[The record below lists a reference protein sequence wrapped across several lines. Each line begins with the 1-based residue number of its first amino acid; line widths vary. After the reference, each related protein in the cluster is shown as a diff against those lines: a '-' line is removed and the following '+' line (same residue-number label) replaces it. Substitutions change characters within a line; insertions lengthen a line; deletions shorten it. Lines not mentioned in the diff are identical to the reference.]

1 MMRALQ
7 SLLFVLLLAAAACS
21 PPTSYTR
28 ETPFP
33 LPAAFDCALAQLQGL
48 QYDIVLADTIGGIL
62 QGRRELTGIRE
73 AARRGAAV
81 ATELITAGLAG
92 GKRVR
97 YDELTVF
104 VYTRLYPQGNTL
116 EATAGLL
123 SVTDNQMRTRGSPSD
138 VARTD
143 ARTVADRCAPRM

>member
-1 MMRALQ
+1 MPLPDAFECALTQLRAL
-7 SLLFVLLLAAAACS
+7 
-21 PPTSYTR
+21 
-28 ETPFP
+28 E
-33 LPAAFDCALAQLQGL
+33 
-48 QYDIVLADTIGGIL
+48 YDIVLADTIGGLL

-73 AARRGAAV
+73 AARRGAAA

-123 SVTDNQMRTRGSPSD
+123 SVTDNQARTRGSPSD
-138 VARTD
+138 EARAD
-143 ARTVADRCAPRM
+143 ARTIADRCAPRM

>member
-1 MMRALQ
+1 MRALLP
-7 SLLFVLLLAAAACS
+7 LLFVLLLASACT
-21 PPTSYTR
+21 PPRSYTR
-28 ETPFP
+28 ATPFP
-33 LPAAFDCALAQLQGL
+33 LPAAFDCALAQLVEL
-48 QYDIVLADTIGGIL
+48 EYDIVLADTIGGLL

-123 SVTDNQMRTRGSPSD
+123 SVTDNEARTRGSPSD
-138 VARTD
+138 AARAD
-143 ARTVADRCAPRM
+143 ALIVADRCAPRT

>member
-1 MMRALQ
+1 MPLPDAFECALTQLRAL
-7 SLLFVLLLAAAACS
+7 
-21 PPTSYTR
+21 
-28 ETPFP
+28 E
-33 LPAAFDCALAQLQGL
+33 
-48 QYDIVLADTIGGIL
+48 YDIVLADTIGGLL
-62 QGRRELTGIRE
+62 QGRRELPGIRE
-73 AARRGAAV
+73 AARRGAAA

-123 SVTDNQMRTRGSPSD
+123 SVTDNQARTRGSPSD
-138 VARTD
+138 EARAD
-143 ARTVADRCAPRM
+143 ARTIADRCAPRM